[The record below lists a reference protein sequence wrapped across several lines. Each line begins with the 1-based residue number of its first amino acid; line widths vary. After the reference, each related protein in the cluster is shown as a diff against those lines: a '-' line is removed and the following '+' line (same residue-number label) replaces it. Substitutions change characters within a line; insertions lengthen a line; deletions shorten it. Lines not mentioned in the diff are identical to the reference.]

1 MQYGRPVSRSSLG
14 ASYGSMPRL
23 LTFENNVESSS
34 KFLIKINIMTFSI
47 TKLIGVD
54 YLLNIIAAILYA
66 TRCRLFGG
74 RSVCN
79 EMESRT
85 DHDGTAAADTIP
97 VVPVSGNGHQVPM
110 APSHSL
116 ASANITSSN
125 RLFGSRSVYYELEPI
140 NELESGTDHGGI
152 AAADTVSPDTVSG
165 AVPDMVDPV
174 PEHEVCHVPQ
184 EGESWMEPVP
194 EHEVCRVP
202 QWDDDDDDESVED
215 VTPLQGVVPD
225 MDPMPEHEQVC
236 HVPQEGERW
245 MDPVPEHEVCR
256 VPQWDDD
263 DDDESVEDV
272 TPLHG
277 MTPSVSGNFHQVHDR
292 PSFPPLNNPKPI
304 LILDMDRDDLT
315 RHKVEWH
322 TAIEPSKRS
331 KRRPFS
337 NPLSSYIRK
346 SFKATDRAD
355 GHMPRKRTRLF
366 NKAKPDPPAPC
377 ILKGKAKM
385 IFPIITLE
393 TSNAFEQTARTY

>member
-215 VTPLQGVVPD
+215 VTPL
-225 MDPMPEHEQVC
+225 
-236 HVPQEGERW
+236 
-245 MDPVPEHEVCR
+245 
-256 VPQWDDD
+256 
-263 DDDESVEDV
+263 
-272 TPLHG
+272 HG

-366 NKAKPDPPAPC
+366 NKAKPDPPPC

-385 IFPIITLE
+385 IFPIIPLE
-393 TSNAFEQTARTY
+393 TSNAFEQFFFFRRRFLYSFLT